1 MQACGRADTRA
12 RLRHAELYLS
22 LAQTVLGEDGAEG
35 ATVAAGNAVLAAI
48 AASDAICCAAGGA
61 RYRGPDHRK
70 AGEHLER
77 ITGDKQLASLL
88 RDIVDLKDAG
98 HYGLSDI
105 ATSRGTSGVRK
116 AEQLVSAARTRV
128 R

>member
-1 MQACGRADTRA
+1 MQDCGRADARA

-22 LAQTVLGEDGAEG
+22 LAQTVLADDGG
-35 ATVAAGNAVLAAI
+35 DQATVAAGNAVLAAI
-48 AASDAICCAAGGA
+48 AAGDAICCAAGGA
-61 RYRGPDHRK
+61 RYRGPDHRR
-70 AGEHLER
+70 AAEQLER

-88 RDIVDLKDAG
+88 REVVDLKDAG

-105 ATSRGTSGVRK
+105 ATSRGKSAVRK
-116 AEQLVSAARTRV
+116 AEQLVSAARARV